1 MICKLLIFGEPLM
14 NEKIQENTRSHK
26 DKLKL
31 WVSICKEN
39 WISVILNVLIYLM
52 PIFLTIPATS
62 KFFVKSPFKTIL
74 FIIVIIFIN
83 ELSKMR
89 IYTRKHLEVN
99 KVKEKNKEL
108 EKENSDLESYAE
120 SIGLFLESLPK
131 EFLRS
136 VSKFLK
142 LKNSERISLYVLDD
156 DKFCIIGRYS
166 ENPTYDMKGRCVYPS
181 DSGYIS
187 KCLKND
193 DGYPYYFREKLP
205 IKYKSYVNAVS
216 KDTGMTE
223 TEIANLSMKSRA
235 YFTRVITDNN
245 RNNVGILV
253 IESTNSTL
261 PMNANDLNN
270 RLEELSIEH
279 MATFLDVSNKLKAGS
294 DYE

>member
-1 MICKLLIFGEPLM
+1 M
-14 NEKIQENTRSHK
+14 NEKKQDYSRRHI
-26 DKLKL
+26 DKIKL
-31 WVSICKEN
+31 WVSICIKN
-39 WISVILNVLIYLM
+39 WISTLLNILLYLI
-52 PIFLTIPATS
+52 PIFLTIPGTS
-62 KFFVKSPFKTIL
+62 KFLVKLPYITIM
-74 FIIVIIFIN
+74 FITGVAFIN
-83 ELSKMR
+83 ELAKMR
-89 IYTRKHLEVN
+89 IYKKNNLEVN

-108 EKENSDLESYAE
+108 EKKNSDLESYAE

-136 VSKFLK
+136 VSRFLE

-181 DSGYIS
+181 NSGYIS

-193 DGYPYYFREKLP
+193 DGNPYYFREKLP
-205 IKYKSYVNAVS
+205 KKNKSYITAVS

-223 TEIANLSMKSRA
+223 MEITNLSMKSRA
-235 YFTRVITDNN
+235 YFTRVIKDNN

-261 PMNANDLNN
+261 PMNANDLNK

-294 DYE
+294 DNE